1 MRELDRSHLSQS
13 KSRAWRASRRL
24 KKRHLGRPCRF
35 SHYELCRP
43 SWLSSA
49 ENLKNALCSFVIL
62 WHSLQIPFGSDPI
75 DVKTNSGSL
84 FEVWTSRLTV
94 LLKMTGSPGQTRPL
108 MWIDM
113 SKRSLSWYSFKCCLV
128 FGDTGPVEGTT
139 CWYLEE
145 LGRGWYWLL
154 LGGTGSV

>member
-49 ENLKNALCSFVIL
+49 ENLKNALCSFVIS
-62 WHSLQIPFGSDPI
+62 WHSLQIPFGSDSL

-84 FEVWTSRLTV
+84 FEVWTRSRLTV
-94 LLKMTGSPGQTRPL
+94 LLKITKILWTAYFEERCPITSDWFHFIFYQNL
-108 MWIDM
+108 DVLHHIYFFKENFVK
-113 SKRSLSWYSFKCCLV
+113 SVIFLESVLLSLSYF
-128 FGDTGPVEGTT
+128 
-139 CWYLEE
+139 
-145 LGRGWYWLL
+145 
-154 LGGTGSV
+154 

>member
-49 ENLKNALCSFVIL
+49 ENLKNALCSFVIS
-62 WHSLQIPFGSDPI
+62 WHSLQIPFGSDSL

-84 FEVWTSRLTV
+84 FEVWTSSRLTV
-94 LLKMTGSPGQTRPL
+94 LLNIAK
-108 MWIDM
+108 
-113 SKRSLSWYSFKCCLV
+113 
-128 FGDTGPVEGTT
+128 GTT
-139 CWYLEE
+139 HPRVQFILPKSYRKFKHKSWSNFIFRILTKHQLEISTKHQH
-145 LGRGWYWLL
+145 LH
-154 LGGTGSV
+154 